1 MAKKMNESKKV
12 NEAWINEALNDGLER
27 GIACFDV
34 RDYIMGKVSRAYPRN
49 KKYQEGFNSEN
60 IFLKTAVGKK
70 YACGTDYDYDTCVFT
85 LAVFQKLL
93 FPNEGEIIW
102 ENDNQYN
109 YNECRL
115 KVNDVEYRGDTMNS
129 WSTTVYRYINHFGN
143 RHLNHLILTK
153 SKKYGRPKEY
163 DKWEDF
169 LAVSE
174 NYRNDKPFPPYI
186 IGFMDVVY
194 TIGNFIPL
202 PNKSHSFIGK
212 NGKPYTRTI
221 NQKRGSG
228 NSKDYWDLALLCFYN
243 YYLEK
248 EGKTKGN
255 YPQYNLKWLFEEE
268 ELVSEAKEWL
278 DIFKTWDGFVTCNFM
293 QSFVGLD
300 SNGKYGEPK
309 ELWDKH
315 FENVGKGKDSVLP
328 SFLSEGQKSI
338 EDNFRQFFTN
348 ATNRILARG
357 RLIAGALMD
366 ELNKAKA

>member
-1 MAKKMNESKKV
+1 MAREMSESKKV
-12 NEAWINEALNDGLER
+12 NEAWINEALKDGLAR

-49 KKYQEGFNSEN
+49 KEYQEGFNSEN

-70 YACGTDYDYDTCVFT
+70 YACEKKTDYDYDTCLFT
-85 LAVFQKLL
+85 LAVFQKLM

-102 ENDNQYN
+102 KNDNQYK

-129 WSTTVYRYINHFGN
+129 WSTTVNRYINYFGN
-143 RHLNHLILTK
+143 KHLNYLILTK
-153 SKKYGRPKEY
+153 SKIYGRPQEY
-163 DKWEDF
+163 PKWEDF

-174 NYRNDKPFPPYI
+174 NYRDDKPFPSYI
-186 IGFMDVVY
+186 TDFMDIVY

-202 PNKSHSFIGK
+202 PNKSHQSK
-212 NGKPYTRTI
+212 DTLNK
-221 NQKRGSG
+221 KRGSCCG

-248 EGKTKGN
+248 EGKPKGN
-255 YPQYNLKWLFEEE
+255 YPKCNLEWLFEKE
-268 ELVSEAKEWL
+268 ELVSEAEEWL
-278 DIFKTWDGFVTCNFM
+278 DIFETWDGFVTCNFM
-293 QSFVGLD
+293 QPFVGLD

-338 EDNFRQFFTN
+338 EDNFKQFFNN
-348 ATNRILARG
+348 ATERILARG
-357 RLIAGALMD
+357 RRIGNALMK
-366 ELNKAKA
+366 ELNKEKV

>member
-34 RDYIMGKVSRAYPRN
+34 RDYIMGKVLSKHPDEREL
-49 KKYQEGFNSEN
+49 KEGFDSGNV
-60 IFLKTAVGKK
+60 IFKTAVGKE
-70 YACGTDYDYDTCVFT
+70 YAEKGHYDYDYDTCVFT

-93 FPNEGEIIW
+93 FPNEGEIVW
-102 ENDNQYN
+102 ERGHQD

-115 KVNDVEYRGDTMNS
+115 QVNGVVYRGDTMNS
-129 WSTTVYRYINHFGN
+129 WCTTICKCGKEHLKEGYRGC
-143 RHLNHLILTK
+143 R
-153 SKKYGRPKEY
+153 
-163 DKWEDF
+163 F

-248 EGKTKGN
+248 EGKTTGN
-255 YPQYNLKWLFEEE
+255 YPKCNLEWLFEKE
-268 ELVSEAKEWL
+268 ELVSEAEEWL
-278 DIFKTWDGFVTCNFM
+278 DIFETWDGFVTCNFM
-293 QSFVGLD
+293 QPFVGLD

-338 EDNFRQFFTN
+338 EDNFKQFFNN
-348 ATNRILARG
+348 ATERILARG
-357 RLIAGALMD
+357 RRIGNALMK
-366 ELNKAKA
+366 ELNKEKV